1 LESDASPFATRPD
14 GVRVRLKVLPRARRD
29 AVDGIVEGRDGPA
42 LRVWVTA
49 PPDDGKANA
58 AVIALLARTWRVPK
72 SAITLVQGATSRQ
85 KLIHIAAN
93 ADDLLP
99 KLETWLK
106 QN

>member
-1 LESDASPFATRPD
+1 MAPDASPFAARPD

-49 PPDDGKANA
+49 APDDGKANA
-58 AVIALLARTWRVPK
+58 AVIALLARAWRVPK
-72 SAITLVQGATSRQ
+72 SAIALVQGATSRQ
-85 KLIHIAAN
+85 KLIHVT
-93 ADDLLP
+93 ADPDQLMA
-99 KLETWLK
+99 KLEQWLK

>member
-1 LESDASPFATRPD
+1 MASDASPFAARAD

-49 PPDDGKANA
+49 APDDGKANA
-58 AVIALLARTWRVPK
+58 AVIALLARAWRVPK
-72 SAITLVQGATSRQ
+72 STIALVQGATSRQ
-85 KLIHIAAN
+85 KLIHVT
-93 ADDLLP
+93 ADPDQLMSKLDL
-99 KLETWLK
+99 WLK